1 MIGRLSRRASRTAS
15 CSLRRSTTK
24 TASGCFRMSATP
36 PRFVSSFSS
45 SASIA
50 IRSFEGSSSS
60 CPSSRSRRSSCS
72 RSIRFEI
79 VRQFVSRPPSQR
91 WWPVETRWNRAS
103 SAPAPPPSRPTGSG
117 TGKPLHLTSARI
129 SSRTR
134 CRREIPCLELRF
146 VAANADASC
155 MESLPPETSESL
167 AQLADEIRAEAWDL
181 ALAVV
186 AEGLREDAIPPLAR
200 LGRIGQLGDMP
211 TFIGELAEHLHH
223 PTPER
228 LRRGSQLA
236 ALVRDHAREREALG
250 FAPRDIV
257 TEFLVLR
264 RVLWRLVRDRSA
276 ILEASD
282 VFVLE
287 ERLHDVIDSLV
298 TECVVAYFDRATSE
312 LSHKAR
318 HDALTDLLNHASFT
332 RELELELERAKRY
345 GSGVTLV
352 FFDLDDFKEINDTH
366 GHQAGDRVLGRVAQL
381 LRGQLRRSD
390 LAGRMGG

>member
-1 MIGRLSRRASRTAS
+1 
-15 CSLRRSTTK
+15 
-24 TASGCFRMSATP
+24 
-36 PRFVSSFSS
+36 
-45 SASIA
+45 
-50 IRSFEGSSSS
+50 
-60 CPSSRSRRSSCS
+60 
-72 RSIRFEI
+72 
-79 VRQFVSRPPSQR
+79 
-91 WWPVETRWNRAS
+91 
-103 SAPAPPPSRPTGSG
+103 
-117 TGKPLHLTSARI
+117 
-129 SSRTR
+129 
-134 CRREIPCLELRF
+134 
-146 VAANADASC
+146 

-223 PTPER
+223 PRPER

-264 RVLWRLVRDRSA
+264 RVLWRLVRGRSA
-276 ILEASD
+276 MLETSE
-282 VFVLE
+282 VFLLE

-312 LSHKAR
+312 LAYKAR

-332 RELELELERAKRY
+332 RELELELERAQRY
-345 GSGVTLV
+345 GAGVTLV
-352 FFDLDDFKEINDTH
+352 FFDLDDFKELNDTQ
-366 GHQAGDRVLGRVAQL
+366 GHQAGDRALQQVARL
-381 LRGQLRRSD
+381 LREELRRSD
-390 LAGRMGG
+390 LAGRMGGDEFAAMLAESEHDTGETFLDRLNVRIGELVESGELPIPVVMSAGVTRYPDDGDDAQALFALADTRLYEAKRASSA

>member
-1 MIGRLSRRASRTAS
+1 
-15 CSLRRSTTK
+15 
-24 TASGCFRMSATP
+24 
-36 PRFVSSFSS
+36 
-45 SASIA
+45 
-50 IRSFEGSSSS
+50 
-60 CPSSRSRRSSCS
+60 
-72 RSIRFEI
+72 
-79 VRQFVSRPPSQR
+79 
-91 WWPVETRWNRAS
+91 
-103 SAPAPPPSRPTGSG
+103 
-117 TGKPLHLTSARI
+117 
-129 SSRTR
+129 
-134 CRREIPCLELRF
+134 
-146 VAANADASC
+146 

-223 PTPER
+223 PRPER

-264 RVLWRLVRDRSA
+264 RVLWRLVRGRSA
-276 ILEASD
+276 MLETSE
-282 VFVLE
+282 VFLLE

-312 LSHKAR
+312 LAYKAR

-332 RELELELERAKRY
+332 RELELELERAQRY

-352 FFDLDDFKEINDTH
+352 FFDLDDFKELNDTQ
-366 GHQAGDRVLGRVAQL
+366 GHQAGDRALQQVARL
-381 LRGQLRRSD
+381 LREELRRSD
-390 LAGRMGG
+390 LAGRMGGDEFAVMLAESEHDTGETFLDRLNVRIGELVESGELPIPVGMSAGVTRYPDDGDDAQALFALADTRLYEAKRASSA

>member
-1 MIGRLSRRASRTAS
+1 
-15 CSLRRSTTK
+15 
-24 TASGCFRMSATP
+24 
-36 PRFVSSFSS
+36 
-45 SASIA
+45 
-50 IRSFEGSSSS
+50 
-60 CPSSRSRRSSCS
+60 
-72 RSIRFEI
+72 
-79 VRQFVSRPPSQR
+79 
-91 WWPVETRWNRAS
+91 
-103 SAPAPPPSRPTGSG
+103 
-117 TGKPLHLTSARI
+117 
-129 SSRTR
+129 
-134 CRREIPCLELRF
+134 
-146 VAANADASC
+146 

-223 PTPER
+223 PRPER

-264 RVLWRLVRDRSA
+264 RVLWRLVRGRSA
-276 ILEASD
+276 MLETSE
-282 VFVLE
+282 VFLLE
-287 ERLHDVIDSLV
+287 ERVHDVIDSLV

-312 LSHKAR
+312 LAYKAR

-332 RELELELERAKRY
+332 RELELELERAQRY

-352 FFDLDDFKEINDTH
+352 FFDLDDFKELNDTQ
-366 GHQAGDRVLGRVAQL
+366 GHQAGDRALQQVARL
-381 LRGQLRRSD
+381 LREELRRSD
-390 LAGRMGG
+390 LAGRMGGDEFAAMLAESEHDTGETFLDRLNVRIGELVESGELPVPVGMSAGVTRYPDDGDDAQALFALADTRLYEAKRASSA

>member
-1 MIGRLSRRASRTAS
+1 
-15 CSLRRSTTK
+15 
-24 TASGCFRMSATP
+24 
-36 PRFVSSFSS
+36 
-45 SASIA
+45 
-50 IRSFEGSSSS
+50 
-60 CPSSRSRRSSCS
+60 
-72 RSIRFEI
+72 
-79 VRQFVSRPPSQR
+79 
-91 WWPVETRWNRAS
+91 
-103 SAPAPPPSRPTGSG
+103 
-117 TGKPLHLTSARI
+117 
-129 SSRTR
+129 
-134 CRREIPCLELRF
+134 
-146 VAANADASC
+146 

-223 PTPER
+223 PRPER

-264 RVLWRLVRDRSA
+264 RVLWRLVRGRSA
-276 ILEASD
+276 MLETSE
-282 VFVLE
+282 VFLLE
-287 ERLHDVIDSLV
+287 ERVHDVIDSLV

-312 LSHKAR
+312 LAYKAR

-332 RELELELERAKRY
+332 RELELELERAQRY

-352 FFDLDDFKEINDTH
+352 FFDLDDFKELNDTQ
-366 GHQAGDRVLGRVAQL
+366 GHQAGDRALQQVARL
-381 LRGQLRRSD
+381 LREELRQSD
-390 LAGRMGG
+390 LAGRMGGDEFAAMLAESEHDTGETFLDRLNVRIGELVESGELPVPVGMSAGVTRYPDDGDDAQALFALADTRLYEAKRANSA

>member
-1 MIGRLSRRASRTAS
+1 M
-15 CSLRRSTTK
+15 
-24 TASGCFRMSATP
+24 
-36 PRFVSSFSS
+36 
-45 SASIA
+45 
-50 IRSFEGSSSS
+50 
-60 CPSSRSRRSSCS
+60 
-72 RSIRFEI
+72 
-79 VRQFVSRPPSQR
+79 
-91 WWPVETRWNRAS
+91 
-103 SAPAPPPSRPTGSG
+103 
-117 TGKPLHLTSARI
+117 
-129 SSRTR
+129 
-134 CRREIPCLELRF
+134 
-146 VAANADASC
+146 
-155 MESLPPETSESL
+155 PPETSESL

-223 PTPER
+223 PRPER

-264 RVLWRLVRDRSA
+264 RVLWRLVRGRSA
-276 ILEASD
+276 MLETSE
-282 VFVLE
+282 VFLLE
-287 ERLHDVIDSLV
+287 ERVHDVIDSLV

-312 LSHKAR
+312 LAYKAR

-332 RELELELERAKRY
+332 RELELELERAQRY

-352 FFDLDDFKEINDTH
+352 FFDLDDFKELNDTQ
-366 GHQAGDRVLGRVAQL
+366 GHQGGDRALQQVARL
-381 LRGQLRRSD
+381 LREELRRSD
-390 LAGRMGG
+390 LAGRMGGDEFAAMLAESEHDTGETFLDRLNVRIGELVESGELPVPVGMSAGVTRYPDDGDDAQALFALADTRLYEAKRASSA

>member
-1 MIGRLSRRASRTAS
+1 
-15 CSLRRSTTK
+15 
-24 TASGCFRMSATP
+24 
-36 PRFVSSFSS
+36 
-45 SASIA
+45 
-50 IRSFEGSSSS
+50 
-60 CPSSRSRRSSCS
+60 
-72 RSIRFEI
+72 
-79 VRQFVSRPPSQR
+79 
-91 WWPVETRWNRAS
+91 
-103 SAPAPPPSRPTGSG
+103 
-117 TGKPLHLTSARI
+117 
-129 SSRTR
+129 
-134 CRREIPCLELRF
+134 
-146 VAANADASC
+146 
-155 MESLPPETSESL
+155 MESLPPETSQSL

-223 PTPER
+223 PRPER

-264 RVLWRLVRDRSA
+264 RVLWRLVRGRSA
-276 ILEASD
+276 MLETSE
-282 VFVLE
+282 VFLLE

-312 LSHKAR
+312 LAYKAR

-332 RELELELERAKRY
+332 RELELELERAQRY

-352 FFDLDDFKEINDTH
+352 FFDLDDFKELNDTQ
-366 GHQAGDRVLGRVAQL
+366 GHQAGDRALQQVARL
-381 LRGQLRRSD
+381 LREELRRSD
-390 LAGRMGG
+390 LAGRMGGDEFAAMLAESEHDTGETFLDRLNVRIGELVESGELPVPVGMSAGVTRYPDDGDDAQALFALADTRLYEAKRANSA

>member
-1 MIGRLSRRASRTAS
+1 
-15 CSLRRSTTK
+15 
-24 TASGCFRMSATP
+24 
-36 PRFVSSFSS
+36 
-45 SASIA
+45 
-50 IRSFEGSSSS
+50 
-60 CPSSRSRRSSCS
+60 
-72 RSIRFEI
+72 
-79 VRQFVSRPPSQR
+79 
-91 WWPVETRWNRAS
+91 
-103 SAPAPPPSRPTGSG
+103 
-117 TGKPLHLTSARI
+117 
-129 SSRTR
+129 
-134 CRREIPCLELRF
+134 
-146 VAANADASC
+146 
-155 MESLPPETSESL
+155 MESLPPETSQSL

-223 PTPER
+223 PRPER

-264 RVLWRLVRDRSA
+264 RVLWRLVRGRSA
-276 ILEASD
+276 MLETSE
-282 VFVLE
+282 VFLLE
-287 ERLHDVIDSLV
+287 ERVHDVIDSLV

-312 LSHKAR
+312 LAYKAR

-332 RELELELERAKRY
+332 RELELELERAQRY

-352 FFDLDDFKEINDTH
+352 FFDLNDFKDLNDTQ
-366 GHQAGDRVLGRVAQL
+366 GHQAGDRALQQVARL
-381 LRGQLRRSD
+381 LREELRRSD
-390 LAGRMGG
+390 LAGRMGGDEFAAMLAESEHDTGETFLDRLNVRIGELVESGELPVPVGMSAGVTRYPDDGGDAQALFALADTRLYEAKRASSA